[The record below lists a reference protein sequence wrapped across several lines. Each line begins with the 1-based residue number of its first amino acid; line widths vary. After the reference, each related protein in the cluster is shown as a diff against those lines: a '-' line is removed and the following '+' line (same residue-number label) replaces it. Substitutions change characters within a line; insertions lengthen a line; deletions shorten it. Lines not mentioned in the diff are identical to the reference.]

1 MTKKINQPQGAIP
14 DHTLRQMISD
24 GQITGAEEK
33 HVNPASMNLPLSEEV
48 WRIENFVLPQAGE
61 KISDMIRNQFYGRPH
76 DFSHP
81 LERGVRY
88 LIRLKPKLKTGLEVY
103 GFCNPRSTTGR
114 TFLSVNVVCDGVPRY
129 DTVPKGFTSDM
140 WLLVRNDIFSCLV
153 LEDDELVQLRLF
165 YSDAR
170 LSQESII
177 HLYKVS
183 PLLMSFDGQ
192 PIDYS
197 KLPVN
202 DNDGSLVMT
211 LSIPIGQAGWRT
223 KFTDRPVKFSKKNRS
238 LDFFE
243 PAYSS
248 DGTLSLDNRTGLI
261 LPTKEVIC
269 VPNNMAAEGVRVD
282 DRAGAWN
289 SHRAGYIDSG
299 FKGTITLEITGGH
312 ETIRDG
318 TSALKVKFE
327 RTSTSVMS
335 PYTKGYSGQIAALL
349 GRNFVS

>member
-1 MTKKINQPQGAIP
+1 MAKKGKPLFGAIP
-14 DHTLRQMISD
+14 DHMLKQMILD

-61 KISDMIRNQFYGRPH
+61 NIYDMIRNQFHGRPH

-81 LERGVRY
+81 LERNVRY
-88 LIRLKPKLKTGLEVY
+88 LIRLKSKLKTDPEIY

-129 DTVPKGFTSDM
+129 DTIPKGFTGDM
-140 WLLVRNDIFSCLV
+140 WLLIRNDIFSCLV

-170 LSQESII
+170 LSQENII
-177 HLYKVS
+177 DLYKIS
-183 PLLMSFDGQ
+183 PLLLSLDGQ

-211 LSIPIGQAGWRT
+211 LFIPTGQAGWRT
-223 KFTDRPVKFSKKNRS
+223 KFTDRSVKFSKKNRA

-243 PAYSS
+243 PAYST
-248 DGTLSLDNRTGLI
+248 DGTLNLDNRTGLI
-261 LPTKEVIC
+261 LPTKEIIC
-269 VPNNMAAEGVRVD
+269 VPDNMAAEGVRVD

-299 FKGTITLEITGGH
+299 FKGTITLEITGGY

-327 RTSTSVMS
+327 KTSTPVTS
-335 PYTKGYSGQIAALL
+335 PYTKGYSGQVAALL